1 MVEKTNFDDNEDELS
16 HLESQSEQFMDIISK
31 LDTIEKEQKDELGK
45 VRTGKDIQIDNDEM
59 KDLKTGNIYD
69 VPVRE
74 IMDEIY
80 DVYLKTLPET
90 LPETLQKAQEV
101 KETMYQKY
109 ISRIARIR
117 AEQEDEMEF
126 QE

>member
-1 MVEKTNFDDNEDELS
+1 
-16 HLESQSEQFMDIISK
+16 MDIISK
-31 LDTIEKEQKDELGK
+31 LDTIEKEQKEELGK
-45 VRTGKDIQIDNDEM
+45 VRTGKDIQIDNDDM

-69 VPVRE
+69 VPVRA

-126 QE
+126 